1 MREKHP
7 RPLSRFCLWIT
18 CGYVDKLCISCG
30 QAVDNLCVSCGQPV
44 DKRFDGGGGW
54 VLACKS
60 YGCPLPTEKA
70 KLRKK
75 QYTGENFPK
84 G

>member
-1 MREKHP
+1 MAGRHH
-7 RPLSRFCLWIT
+7 RPLFRFCLWIT
-18 CGYVDKLCISCG
+18 CGYVDNLCISCG

-44 DKRFDGGGGW
+44 DKRFDRGGGV

-60 YGCPLPTEKA
+60 YGCLPPTEKA
-70 KLRKK
+70 KLKYNL
-75 QYTGENFPK
+75 QNFPR